1 MGFLGHTIRVS
12 ELNHSL
18 NLNLH
23 SEIPWNESFSIL
35 QISRYKSKPQF
46 ECVPQDTEESE
57 FLDLV
62 VQDFGV

>member
-35 QISRYKSKPQF
+35 QISQYKSNPQF
-46 ECVPQDTEESE
+46 DFVPRDTEESQ

-62 VQDFGV
+62 DQDFGV